1 MCPQCVAQTAPL
13 VGVAVT
19 VGDTGAPADGGGRA
33 AAEITA
39 DEALRLTGHSPAP
52 IARDCAPGPG
62 PGGTSVTTPGVH
74 GHGRTH

>member
-1 MCPQCVAQTAPL
+1 MSATDQPTADDAP
-13 VGVAVT
+13 ASCRIRR
-19 VGDTGAPADGGGRA
+19 GAPADGGGRA

-39 DEALRLTGHSPAP
+39 DEALRSTGHSPAP